1 MKNGNWYKYE
11 GNPVMGGPETGTCY
25 DVDVRFED
33 ELYKMNFTWRP
44 HRSIAQSESPGKSR
58 EYQRSIRWFTVM
70 EAILLI
76 STV

>member
-33 ELYKMNFTWRP
+33 ELYKMNFTKDDYHMR
-44 HRSIAQSESPGKSR
+44 HG
-58 EYQRSIRWFTVM
+58 
-70 EAILLI
+70 L
-76 STV
+76 